1 MTTRV
6 IILAT
11 DSGDR
16 EDGSVDYSDYLLVSS
31 DTLAFDE
38 PIFNQYSLKTKEFF
52 AEPEDPEGAAEW
64 AAYDESKD
72 RNGWRA
78 PRSSRSKFVKH
89 LEALGYTVEDASVK
103 IYWAK
108 GYSE

>member
-1 MTTRV
+1 MATRV

-11 DSGDR
+11 DRGER

-38 PIFNQYSLKTKEFF
+38 PIFKQHSLKTKEFF
-52 AEPEDPEGAAEW
+52 AEPRDPEEAAEW
-64 AAYDESKD
+64 AEYDEKED
-72 RNGWRA
+72 PNGWDA

-89 LEALGYTVEDASVK
+89 LEALGYTVERASVN
-103 IYWAK
+103 IYWAT
-108 GYSE
+108 GYGK

>member
-11 DSGDR
+11 DRGER

-38 PIFNQYSLKTKEFF
+38 PIFKQSSVKTKEFF
-52 AEPEDPEGAAEW
+52 ADPQDPEEAEEL
-64 AAYDESKD
+64 AAYDENKD
-72 RNGWRA
+72 HNGWDA

-89 LEALGYTVEDASVK
+89 LEALGYTVERASVN
-103 IYWAK
+103 IYWAT
-108 GYSE
+108 GYGE